1 MNFYIKSKFTISN
14 MKGLMSWV
22 TACLALPVWAIENP
36 IPEPLKSA
44 QASRKGGSG
53 LGAKHKENAYR
64 EIAALGVGGS
74 PVSKA
79 TAAQLDIAYG
89 RGIVLR
95 HVGEGS
101 AAEKAGLKIYDILT
115 GFNEHLINSQHD
127 LRVAV
132 RSFSPG
138 DEVKLTYLHKGQEMT
153 ASTKLDARTVQ
164 LEASDVLDA
173 AASRGVLDD
182 VPLTDRH
189 VIEQQMR
196 KHIAE
201 MEKHL
206 NGQGGMEMEILRLL
220 DKVSGSTIPPSG
232 GIQDKLPPS
241 IGNIKKPKPAKNM
254 QFSSTST
261 VTKRDQA
268 GSVTMKSRS
277 GIKEIIVKGPRGKVV
292 FEGPYQTDEDRRA
305 VPSDVARRIEQMNF
319 NVDCDIRLHVDPSK

>member
-1 MNFYIKSKFTISN
+1 MNFYIKSKSTISN
-14 MKGLMSWV
+14 MKGLMSCATV
-22 TACLALPVWAIENP
+22 CLALPVWAIENP

-44 QASRKGGSG
+44 QTSQGSSD
-53 LGAKHKENAYR
+53 LGDKHKKNAYR

-79 TAAQLDIAYG
+79 TAAQLDIAHG
-89 RGIVLR
+89 HGIVIK
-95 HVGEGS
+95 HVAQGS
-101 AAEKAGLKIYDILT
+101 AAAKAGLKTYDILT
-115 GFNEHLINSQHD
+115 GFNEHQINSQGD
-127 LRVAV
+127 LRLAV
-132 RSFSPG
+132 RSCSPG
-138 DEVKLTYLHKGQEMT
+138 DDVELTYLHKGQEMT
-153 ASTKLDARTVQ
+153 VSTKLGARTVQ
-164 LEASDVLDA
+164 LEAPDVLDA

-189 VIEQQMR
+189 LIEQQMR

-241 IGNIKKPKPAKNM
+241 IDNIKKPKPAKNM

-268 GSVTMKSRS
+268 GAVTMRSRN
-277 GIKEIIVKGPRGKVV
+277 GIKEIIVKDPRGKVV
-292 FEGPYQTDEDRRA
+292 FEGPYQTDEDKRA
-305 VPSDVARRIEQMNF
+305 VPSDLVKRIEQMNF
-319 NVDCDIRLHVDPSK
+319 HVDCDIRLHVEPGN